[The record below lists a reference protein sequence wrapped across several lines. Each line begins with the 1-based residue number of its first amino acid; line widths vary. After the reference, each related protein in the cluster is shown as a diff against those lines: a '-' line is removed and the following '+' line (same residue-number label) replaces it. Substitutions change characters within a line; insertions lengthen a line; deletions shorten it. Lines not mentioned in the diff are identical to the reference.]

1 MAAAFPPVT
10 LLHFDGGNA
19 STDIVDVM
27 RNAWTANG
35 NAKLTT
41 ADSKFGGSCLA
52 LDGAGDFV
60 SMAGSLAFSLD
71 ANDFTIEAWVK
82 PTNAGREMVMV
93 DYYLSGQ
100 AAWQVLVTSAGLLS
114 FYGWNGSTTNYI
126 VSGTSSLW
134 GAWHHVAVSKRGG
147 VIRLFVD
154 GVLENSVPHTA
165 SFTAQPSYFALGAQV
180 SARNAAYDYVGLMD
194 EVRVIRGTGLYTS
207 TFTPPFEPFSDESRP
222 AVLRAVLPLSVGLA
236 SASFSGVV
244 PIARQRLYR
253 NFNILGAE
261 ARLIGTVK
269 EKHLPAN
276 TPLRRRVRLV
286 RERDGATVS
295 ETWSDAATGS
305 YVFTN
310 IDSAEAYT
318 VIAYDHVHNYRA
330 VVADNLTVAGG
341 GVELVA

>member
-1 MAAAFPPVT
+1 MT
-10 LLHFDGGNA
+10 LLHFDGSNG

-27 RNAWTANG
+27 RNTWTANG
-35 NAKLTT
+35 GAKLVT

-52 LDGAGDFV
+52 LDGDGDFV
-60 SMAGSLAFSLD
+60 SMVGSLAFYFE
-71 ANDFTIEAWVK
+71 AWDFTIEAWVK

-93 DYYLSGQ
+93 DHYLSGQ
-100 AAWQVLVTSAGLLS
+100 ATWQVLVTSAGLLS

-134 GAWHHVAVSKRGG
+134 GAWHHIAVSKRSG
-147 VIRLFVD
+147 VVRLFVD

-180 SARNAAYDYVGLMD
+180 SARNAAYDYAGLMD
-194 EVRVIRGTGLYTS
+194 EVRVIRGSGLYES
-207 TFTPPFEPFSDESRP
+207 TFSPPVEPFSDETRP
-222 AVLRAVLPLSVGLA
+222 VVLKAVLPLPIA
-236 SASFSGVV
+236 PAAASFSGVV
-244 PIARQRLYR
+244 PVLNQRLYR

-269 EKHLPAN
+269 EKHTPTN
-276 TPLRRRVRLV
+276 TPLRSRVRLI
-286 RERDGATVS
+286 RERDGATVG
-295 ETWSDAATGS
+295 ETWSDATTGS

-318 VIAYDHVHNYRA
+318 VIAYDHAHNYRA

>member
-1 MAAAFPPVT
+1 MT
-10 LLHFDGGNA
+10 LLHLNGSNG

-35 NAKLTT
+35 GAKLTT

-52 LDGAGDFV
+52 LDGDGDYV
-60 SMAGSLAFSLD
+60 SMAGSLAFYFE
-71 ANDFTIEAWVK
+71 ANDFTIEAWMK
-82 PTNAGREMVMV
+82 PTNTGREMVMV
-93 DYYLSGQ
+93 DHYLSGQ

-134 GAWHHVAVSKRGG
+134 GAWHHIAVSKRNG

-180 SARNAAYDYVGLMD
+180 SARNAAYDYAGLMD
-194 EVRVIRGTGLYTS
+194 EVRVIRGTGLYLDS
-207 TFTPPFEPFSDESRP
+207 FTPPAAPFADETRP
-222 AVLRAVLPLSVGLA
+222 SVLEASLPLPAGLA
-236 SASFSGVV
+236 AASFSGVV
-244 PIARQRLYR
+244 PVTKQRLYR

-276 TPLRRRVRLV
+276 TPLRRRVRLI
-286 RERDGATVS
+286 RERDGATVGQ
-295 ETWSDAATGS
+295 TWSDMTTGS

-318 VIAYDHVHNYRA
+318 VIAYDYQHNHRA